1 MDLCNLIHSANQSRC
16 VVPKGR
22 DHPLATLVSDVQRRR
37 HQILNRVNPIN
48 LGAFDKHFEALHR
61 ARFAENVSENVPSTD
76 SPTDSTGDV
85 PEYPSS
91 GVVDSFSFDP
101 KLDTSDTLIG
111 HSQPSTSAQVR
122 SDSTRPRS
130 LLEEILSGNNTSLP
144 SIQVSMENQ
153 ENQDTSV
160 SDDGPSVGEILLG
173 YKPRPST
180 NRKRS
185 ASQSHRA
192 APKLKVPAATFDTV
206 CTNELQDSVSS
217 GNSSVGV
224 RRSELRLGTNAQQS
238 SSRRIEE
245 PARRGVVEDAGVHT
259 PFEVEY
265 DAPQVLET
273 SSNPAHAHEPTFNTM
288 DESIDIIARGEDAED
303 PERNWSRQKRQGM
316 AGKRMR
322 IAQTVNEV
330 GIETGNV
337 SGDVQ
342 RIVSTANSRIGET
355 GIDRKIS
362 QLQTAFKRS
371 REVLAEILAK
381 KTLPTIAET
390 VNMGAGQNWNQ
401 DSSWNPSISGVN
413 CRPEPQVRSHAQPE
427 VQVTSSNFVYTDDVR
442 EIVPAEED
450 GIDTRSGMYSTRSE
464 SRIDTTAQRHS
475 SSRVEESFGGNAKV
489 AEGAGV
495 GVSFAINSSS
505 YPIETEFDYERAL
518 RSLPYYSNVLA
529 PTGFE
534 YSQPSTSAQVSS
546 PPPNAIST
554 DNMTHQAT
562 LCIAPP
568 PRMMESIM
576 KKLSIEM
583 KNREESG
590 CLDFSQIEVDL
601 RATGKEL
608 DDTIFFLNNLT
619 AQLESAKQNGSNQ

>member
-1 MDLCNLIHSANQSRC
+1 MDLCNLIHSPNQSRC
-16 VVPKGR
+16 VFPKKR
-22 DHPLATLVSDVQRRR
+22 NHPLATLVSDVQRRR
-37 HQILNRVNPIN
+37 RQILDGVNPIN
-48 LGAFDKHFEALHR
+48 LEAFDKHF
-61 ARFAENVSENVPSTD
+61 
-76 SPTDSTGDV
+76 
-85 PEYPSS
+85 YPSS
-91 GVVDSFSFDP
+91 EVPDSFSYNP
-101 KLDTSDTLIG
+101 ATLG
-111 HSQPSTSAQVR
+111 DNQPSTSAQVR

-413 CRPEPQVRSHAQPE
+413 CRPEPQVWSSEQQE
-427 VQVTSSNFVYTDDVR
+427 VPLTSLNSDYTE
-442 EIVPAEED
+442 EIQELVPTVD
-450 GIDTRSGMYSTRSE
+450 HGIDTTRGVGSRISE
-464 SRIDTTAQRHS
+464 SSTGTTAERNS
-475 SSRVEESFGGNAKV
+475 PIRVEESFGGNSTV
-489 AEGAGV
+489 VEDFGV
-495 GVSFAINSSS
+495 GNHFAVNTPS
-505 YPIETEFDYERAL
+505 YPVDFDFQRDF
-518 RSLPYYSNVLA
+518 RSLPYSNILA
-529 PTGFE
+529 PTGFG
-534 YSQPSTSAQVSS
+534 YNQQSTSAQHPIGVPIFYFPQPTFADNHTSTSSQMSS

-554 DNMTHQAT
+554 DDMTHQAT
-562 LCIAPP
+562 LSIAPP
-568 PRMMESIM
+568 PRIMESIM
-576 KKLSIEM
+576 KKLSNEM
-583 KNREESG
+583 KHREESG

-601 RATGKEL
+601 RATGKDL
-608 DDTIFFLNNLT
+608 DDTIAFLNNLT
-619 AQLESAKQNGSNQ
+619 AQLESAKQSGSNQ